1 MYKKT
6 IFLYGGKG
14 LAKSRSHLYNRK
26 APKHKSHMKS
36 LDNYLLSM
44 VKGVSLHNKMSQ
56 HQKKMGGGGRKKS
69 IYGTGLK
76 FVR

>member
-1 MYKKT
+1 MYKKK

-14 LAKSRSHLYNRK
+14 LVKSRSHLYNRNT
-26 APKHKSHMKS
+26 PKHKSHMKS

-44 VKGVSLHNKMSQ
+44 VKGVSLHNKISQ
-56 HQKKMGGGGRKKS
+56 HQKKFGGGGHKKMT
-69 IYGTGLK
+69 YGNGLK

>member
-14 LAKSRSHLYNRK
+14 LTKSRSHLYNRN

-44 VKGVSLHNKMSQ
+44 VKGVSLHNKMSKNQ
-56 HQKKMGGGGRKKS
+56 KFGGGKKKMT
-69 IYGTGLK
+69 YGTGLK

>member
-6 IFLYGGKG
+6 IFLHGGKG
-14 LAKSRSHLYNRK
+14 LVKSRSHLYNRN

-44 VKGVSLHNKMSQ
+44 VKGVSLHNKM
-56 HQKKMGGGGRKKS
+56 KKIGCGSKKKS
-69 IYGTGLK
+69 IYGSGLK

>member
-14 LAKSRSHLYNRK
+14 LVKSRSHLYNRN
-26 APKHKSHMKS
+26 ASKHKSHMKS

-44 VKGVSLHNKMSQ
+44 VKGVSLHNKMSK
-56 HQKKMGGGGRKKS
+56 HQKMGGGGRKKMT
-69 IYGTGLK
+69 YGTGLK